1 MLTVIIDFLSFF
13 ITLAASVAVLLT
25 GFLLAEILAS
35 YRSAAAIRIP
45 HDEAIRTA
53 ILMPAHNESLIIGET
68 LRRLK
73 PQLQPQDRLIV
84 IADNCDDQTGQ
95 IAEEAGAEVIYR
107 NEPALRGKGYALDFG
122 VRHLADLPPDVVIIL
137 DADCFAEPG
146 TLQQIAAH
154 AANTGHPVQARYDL
168 APPPGK
174 PNDYLSIASL
184 AWSIK
189 NYVRPLGLHNLG
201 LPCQLMGTGMAFPW
215 DVISRANLHTDN
227 IVEDVAL
234 GLELAES
241 GEAPHFLPEARVIST
256 FPEST
261 DGQRTQRARWER
273 GHLSIIARQVL
284 PLLFRALKSVN
295 LNLFVLAADI
305 AIPPLT
311 FLLFIITGTTFAGA
325 LTVLLGGWTLPL
337 LLSLLAGALLV
348 SAIGLSAWR
357 LGRSNYLMNIF
368 RHIPVYALSKL
379 SVYAAAFSGKPISWI
394 RSRRGS

>member
-1 MLTVIIDFLSFF
+1 MLTLFIDILSFF
-13 ITLAASVAVLLT
+13 ITLAAGVAFLLT
-25 GFLLAEILAS
+25 MVFLAEILS
-35 YRSAAAIRIP
+35 SFLSATAIRITRP
-45 HDEAIRTA
+45 KAIRSA
-53 ILMPAHNESLIIGET
+53 ILMPAHNEALIIAET

-73 PQLQPQDRLIV
+73 PQLHPRDRIIV

-107 NEPALRGKGYALDFG
+107 NEPGLRGKGYALDFG
-122 VRHLADLPPDVVIIL
+122 IRHLADAPPDAVIIL
-137 DADCFAEPG
+137 DADCFTEPD
-146 TLQQIAAH
+146 TLEQIAAN
-154 AANTGHPVQARYDL
+154 AVNTGHPVQARYDL
-168 APPPGK
+168 APPSGK
-174 PNDYLSIASL
+174 PNNYISIASL

-215 DVISRANLHTDN
+215 EVISNANLSTDN
-227 IVEDVAL
+227 IVEDIAL
-234 GLELAES
+234 GLELADT
-241 GEAPHFLPEARVIST
+241 GKAPLFLPEARVVST

-261 DGQRTQRARWER
+261 EGQRTQRARWER
-273 GHLSIIARQVL
+273 GHLNIITRQVP

-311 FLLFIITGTTFAGA
+311 FLLFIITATTFAGT
-325 LTVLLGGWTLPL
+325 LTLFAGGWTLPL
-337 LLSLLAGALLV
+337 LLSLLAGAFLAA
-348 SAIGLSAWR
+348 AIGLSAWR
-357 LGRSNYLMNIF
+357 LGQGNYLISIF

-379 SVYAAAFSGKPISWI
+379 SLYAAAFSGKPISWI